1 MSFDKFPLGELCEI
15 LDTRR
20 KPITKSNRIKGE
32 YPYYGATG
40 IVDYVRDYIFDEKLV
55 LIGEDGAKWDSGE
68 KTAFI
73 ADGKYW
79 VNNHAHVVKPKR
91 KIILDEWMVYFFFY
105 KDLNEFVTGVTV
117 PKLNQE
123 KLKSIPIP
131 LPPLPI
137 QQKIVA
143 KLDKIFAEI
152 DKAYELLNKKIKN
165 ITFLRE
171 SFLEKKLKKINSN
184 EEISID
190 EFCYTT
196 DFVANGSFAS
206 LAANVKYL
214 DEEDY
219 AILVRLTDYRK
230 NFKSKLK
237 YLTKKSYDFLKHSK
251 LFEGDL
257 VLTNVGAYCGTP
269 FLIPKLNKPA
279 TLGPN
284 AILIRPKKEIMSSE
298 FLKIFFQSRKG
309 QNLLEV
315 ISNGTSHKKFNK
327 TSLRRLKITVPTI
340 EQQSKILDEINNLNN
355 RIRIIEQNTEN
366 NLKNFEFLK
375 QSILQQAFNGELV
388 KAA

>member
-123 KLKSIPIP
+123 KLKSILIP

-152 DKAYELLNKKIKN
+152 DKAITVAEANIMNTEVLFQNYIKN
-165 ITFLRE
+165 IF
-171 SFLEKKLKKINSN
+171 SNINFNEKKFKL
-184 EEISID
+184 EEIAEITSSKRIMKHEYVSD
-190 EFCYTT
+190 GIPFYRSKEIKEL
-196 DFVANGSFAS
+196 ANNKNITKKLFIKDKRYEEIK
-206 LAANVKYL
+206 VKFGVPKKG
-214 DEEDY
+214 E
-219 AILVRLTDYRK
+219 ILVTAIGTIGEIYLIDNDNKFYFKDGNVIWIK
-230 NFKSKLK
+230 NISVADPEYLKFSLISFVKNLNEISQGAAYSALPIHKL
-237 YLTKKSYDFLKHSK
+237 KSYDIF
-251 LFEGDL
+251 
-257 VLTNVGAYCGTP
+257 
-269 FLIPKLNKPA
+269 IPNIEMQKKIIKKIYNMKFKSNKLNEIYLFKIKEFFA
-279 TLGPN
+279 L
-284 AILIRPKKEIMSSE
+284 KK
-298 FLKIFFQSRKG
+298 
-309 QNLLEV
+309 
-315 ISNGTSHKKFNK
+315 
-327 TSLRRLKITVPTI
+327 
-340 EQQSKILDEINNLNN
+340 
-355 RIRIIEQNTEN
+355 
-366 NLKNFEFLK
+366 
-375 QSILQQAFNGELV
+375 SILQQAFSNELV

>member
-152 DKAYELLNKKIKN
+152 DKAIASIESKTKNLENFFNSYFLFLKSENRSNWKKKTIGQLCNLMTGGTPSTKEKKYYQNGNIPWLVSGDINLDIINDCKGRITELGLKNSNAKFLPINSVMIALNGQGKTRGSVAILNTKATCNQSLVSIIPKDPNEIKSEIIYYILKSRYNEIRKLTGDSGNDRRGLNMPIIRKIELFYPLNLSEQNEIIKSSN
-165 ITFLRE
+165 LIL
-171 SFLEKKLKKINSN
+171 LKLKKIN
-184 EEISID
+184 
-190 EFCYTT
+190 
-196 DFVANGSFAS
+196 
-206 LAANVKYL
+206 
-214 DEEDY
+214 
-219 AILVRLTDYRK
+219 
-230 NFKSKLK
+230 
-237 YLTKKSYDFLKHSK
+237 
-251 LFEGDL
+251 
-257 VLTNVGAYCGTP
+257 
-269 FLIPKLNKPA
+269 
-279 TLGPN
+279 
-284 AILIRPKKEIMSSE
+284 
-298 FLKIFFQSRKG
+298 
-309 QNLLEV
+309 
-315 ISNGTSHKKFNK
+315 
-327 TSLRRLKITVPTI
+327 
-340 EQQSKILDEINNLNN
+340 EINLIKINELN
-355 RIRIIEQNTEN
+355 
-366 NLKNFEFLK
+366 FLK
-375 QSILQQAFNGELV
+375 QSILKKAFNGELV